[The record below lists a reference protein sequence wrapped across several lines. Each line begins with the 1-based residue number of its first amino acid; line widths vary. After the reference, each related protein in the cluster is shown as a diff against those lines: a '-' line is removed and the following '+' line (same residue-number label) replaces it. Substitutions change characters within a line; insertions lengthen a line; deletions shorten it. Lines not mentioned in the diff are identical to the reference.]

1 GMGASLAAGV
11 ESAARA
17 DGWIVA
23 LGDMPS
29 VSPET
34 IRAIRS
40 ALEAGAAIA
49 APHDASG
56 RRGHPVGFSKA
67 LGPELLAIDGD
78 VGARA
83 ILERHRDAMVRI
95 TTGDP
100 GIFVD
105 IDTPQDLAALR
116 GKASGV

>member
-1 GMGASLAAGV
+1 MIAGLLLCGGASRRFGSDKLLAGDVPLVVPAARNLLAGAGHVLAVIPLERARLREALEAAGCEILETDRTACGMGASLAAGV

-40 ALEAGAAIA
+40 ALEAGAA
-49 APHDASG
+49 
-56 RRGHPVGFSKA
+56 
-67 LGPELLAIDGD
+67 
-78 VGARA
+78 
-83 ILERHRDAMVRI
+83 
-95 TTGDP
+95 
-100 GIFVD
+100 
-105 IDTPQDLAALR
+105 
-116 GKASGV
+116 